1 MLKLVVV
8 VWIALWP
15 GLAEAIIWEFD
26 DGTTQ
31 GWVAKETLT
40 LGGPRE
46 FDVFPGVVEDG
57 VWKIDVSPSVT
68 GDWSRP
74 NVELIS
80 PTIGH
85 DSGLFDQIW
94 VRFRT
99 VHHSP
104 TVGSFWLTW
113 TNEHNLISPGED
125 PR

>member
-1 MLKLVVV
+1 MLKLAVV

-15 GLAEAIIWEFD
+15 SCVEAIIWEFD
-26 DGTTQ
+26 EGTTQ

-46 FDVFPGVVEDG
+46 FDVFPGIVEDG
-57 VWKIDVSPSVT
+57 VWKINVSSSVT
-68 GDWSRP
+68 GHWSKP
-74 NVELIS
+74 NVKLIS

-85 DSGLFDQIW
+85 DSRLFDQIW

-104 TVGSFWLTW
+104 TVGSFWPTW
-113 TNEHNLISPGED
+113 TDEHN
-125 PR
+125 